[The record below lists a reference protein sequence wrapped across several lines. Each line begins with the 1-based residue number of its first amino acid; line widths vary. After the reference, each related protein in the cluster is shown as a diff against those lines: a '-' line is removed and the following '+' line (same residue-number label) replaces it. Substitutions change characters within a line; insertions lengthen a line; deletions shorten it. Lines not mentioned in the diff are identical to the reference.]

1 MELEAWRI
9 YLDDIIKKRKPAE
22 KDYLYQQ
29 IGITRTTVQRWRN
42 GDNIPDPTHIHCL
55 LQALPDEER
64 SRLRTLMQQDEKL
77 HLPNDSLLA
86 GETDRIPQHIY
97 QEVLRISRDA
107 PDRFWLVAGTILF
120 HLLAQLTIPE
130 QAGAEI
136 IIARCM
142 SPRAD
147 GKIRSLQ
154 AYAAR
159 GTAPWRPD
167 FHLMEG
173 FFGAESLAG
182 YVVAQRHGMM
192 IPDIRDSQLTV
203 PLYCQEQEQEQ
214 SSAAVPIMREGKVV
228 GALIA
233 ICTHVVTDEKLLLLL
248 ERYADLLLLA
258 FFDEE
263 FYPISV
269 IELGLMPDLCTQKA
283 YFASFRQRVSEEY
296 KRSVGEGETLQEVG
310 SIEAKVRQDIETELL
325 RLASLADVPHPA

>member
-1 MELEAWRI
+1 MEREDWRI
-9 YLDDIIKKRKPAE
+9 YLDDIIKRRKPDE
-22 KDYLYQQ
+22 KDRLYQAVE
-29 IGITRTTVQRWRN
+29 ITRTTMQRWRN
-42 GDNIPDPTHIHCL
+42 GNNIPDPVHIHSL
-55 LQALPDEER
+55 LQALPADER
-64 SRLRTLMQQDEKL
+64 DQLRTLMQKDPRLQV
-77 HLPNDSLLA
+77 PNASLLT

-130 QAGAEI
+130 QAGTEI
-136 IIARCM
+136 VIARCM
-142 SPRAD
+142 PLRAD
-147 GKIRSLQ
+147 GKIRSLR

-159 GTAPWRPD
+159 GTTPWRTD

-182 YVVAQRHGMM
+182 YVVTQRHGMM

-203 PLYCQEQEQEQ
+203 PLHCQEQGQEQ

-233 ICTHVVTDEKLLLLL
+233 ICTYVTTDEKLLLLL

-269 IELGLMPDLCTQKA
+269 IELALMPDCCTQKS
-283 YFASFRQRVSEEY
+283 YFANFRQRVSEEY
-296 KRSVGEGETLQEVG
+296 KRSVGEEETLQEVG
-310 SIEAKVRQDIETELL
+310 SIEQKVRQDIESELL
-325 RLASLADVPHPA
+325 RLASLADASHLA